1 MTALSARRDVVRSAL
16 AVLALV
22 VAAPAWAQK
31 AGLAGRPIEP
41 VADASLALARPESFA
56 AGVTAI
62 ERATG
67 TTGERF
73 DLPTGKSVPLTEG
86 RSFALDARTA
96 SRLLAGSH
104 TAYRRAGYYLFR
116 YDRGFGLPGE
126 KDFVGLLATSD
137 PDVVIRKI
145 GTAGAHRGVTTEQ
158 IIAFLHALEKEE
170 AFEVMEVGTDF
181 ISGRFERMPR
191 DTPAIV
197 RKVVQFAPDLV
208 KGHSD
213 PTSGLTDLIGRKR
226 TLYLIWD

>member
-1 MTALSARRDVVRSAL
+1 MPASNARLVVRPALVLVALVAAVPAL
-16 AVLALV
+16 AQKG
-22 VAAPAWAQK
+22 APAEK
-31 AGLAGRPIEP
+31 PIAP
-41 VADASLALARPESFA
+41 IADASLALARPESFA
-56 AGVTAI
+56 AAVTAI

-67 TTGERF
+67 ATGERF
-73 DLPTGKSVPLTEG
+73 DLPTGKSVPLMEG

-104 TAYRRAGYYLFR
+104 GSYRKAGYYLFR

-126 KDFVGLLATSD
+126 KDFVGLLATAD

-145 GTAGAHRGVTTEQ
+145 GTSGAHRGVTTEQ

-181 ISGRFERMPR
+181 ISGRFERTPK
-191 DTPAIV
+191 DTSAIV
-197 RKVVQFAPDLV
+197 RRVVQFAPDLV

>member
-1 MTALSARRDVVRSAL
+1 MSGFTARRLAVRAAVAGLAL
-16 AVLALV
+16 AVSSPARAQR
-22 VAAPAWAQK
+22 AAPVERTIA
-31 AGLAGRPIEP
+31 P
-41 VADASLALARPESFA
+41 VADASLALARPDSFA
-56 AGVTAI
+56 AAVSAI

-67 TTGERF
+67 ATGERF
-73 DLPTGKSVPLTEG
+73 DLPSGKSVPLTEG

-116 YDRGFGLPGE
+116 YDRGFGIPGE
-126 KDFVGLLATSD
+126 KDLVGLLATSD

-145 GTAGAHRGVTTEQ
+145 GTAGAHRGVTTDQ
-158 IIAFLHALEKEE
+158 IIAFLHSLEKEE
-170 AFEVMEVGTDF
+170 SFEVLEVGSDF

-197 RKVVQFAPDLV
+197 RRVVQFAPDLV